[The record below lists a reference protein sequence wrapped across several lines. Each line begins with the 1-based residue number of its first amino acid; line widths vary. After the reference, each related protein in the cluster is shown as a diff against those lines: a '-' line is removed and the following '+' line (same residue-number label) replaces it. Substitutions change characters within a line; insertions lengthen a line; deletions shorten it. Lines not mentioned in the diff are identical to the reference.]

1 MSSDFIDKLP
11 FYKKEMEKRYSQ
23 ILAPF
28 ATHKPK
34 EDSRVYTEEQRAD
47 ENRSDFQRDRDR
59 IIHSKAFRRLMYK
72 TQVFVNH
79 EGDHFRTRLTHTLE
93 VAQFARGV
101 CKSLAL
107 NEELAEAIALGH
119 DLGHT
124 PFGHAVERYLS
135 EKLSESGEGEFFHNE
150 QSVRIVDFIEKRCSE
165 YNGLNLTYEVREGIL
180 KHNDRTDRSG
190 IYKSLD
196 CMNVCSTLEGQIVNI
211 VDTIAYICHDLQD
224 GINSG
229 LVEHAMKENKDFA
242 KIMDELREVICSFL
256 DCSKEKVDFSKYSDT
271 FFVRQLI
278 HKLII
283 ILTDNSVKNLKEY
296 KVNDKNDVIKL
307 AKNNIELIKFRE
319 PTNEIFNKI
328 KKIVN
333 KNIYKLH
340 TIQAMDE
347 KAKKVV
353 SDLYNKFKEK
363 PVLLPPDWYYMYTNI
378 EENSALYDGAK
389 NSTIRVICDYIS
401 TMTDRYALDE
411 HERLFN
417 PRIKI

>member
-211 VDTIAYICHDLQD
+211 VDTIAYIY
-224 GINSG
+224 
-229 LVEHAMKENKDFA
+229 VM
-242 KIMDELREVICSFL
+242 
-256 DCSKEKVDFSKYSDT
+256 
-271 FFVRQLI
+271 
-278 HKLII
+278 
-283 ILTDNSVKNLKEY
+283 
-296 KVNDKNDVIKL
+296 
-307 AKNNIELIKFRE
+307 
-319 PTNEIFNKI
+319 
-328 KKIVN
+328 
-333 KNIYKLH
+333 IYR
-340 TIQAMDE
+340 ME
-347 KAKKVV
+347 
-353 SDLYNKFKEK
+353 
-363 PVLLPPDWYYMYTNI
+363 
-378 EENSALYDGAK
+378 
-389 NSTIRVICDYIS
+389 
-401 TMTDRYALDE
+401 
-411 HERLFN
+411 
-417 PRIKI
+417 

>member
-1 MSSDFIDKLP
+1 MDEFVKELPLDKS
-11 FYKKEMEKRYSQ
+11 KMEERYNS

-28 ATHKPK
+28 AKKNPQ
-34 EDSRVYTEEQRAD
+34 ENSREHEEPIREY

-59 IIHSKAFRRLMYK
+59 IIHSKAFRRLLYK

-101 CKSLAL
+101 SKSLAL

-135 EKLSESGEGEFFHNE
+135 DKLDEKQMGKFFHNE
-150 QSVRIVDFIEKRCSE
+150 QSVRIVDYIEKRCDK

-180 KHNDRTDRSG
+180 KHNSLKDRSG
-190 IYKSLD
+190 IYPNLHYDKI
-196 CMNVCSTLEGQIVNI
+196 CSTLEGQVVNK

-224 GINSG
+224 GIESG
-229 LVEHAMKENKDFA
+229 IIEKAMRKNPQYNEKMIELKEYIAEFLGVKTEDIDFT
-242 KIMDELREVICSFL
+242 
-256 DCSKEKVDFSKYSDT
+256 KYGST
-271 FFVRQLI
+271 YFITELI
-278 HKLII
+278 HKFIMKI
-283 ILTDNSVKNLKEY
+283 TENSVTNLINYSIRTCE
-296 KVNDKNDVIKL
+296 DVR
-307 AKNNIELIKFRE
+307 AKANMNIEIICFAGSTQELFK
-319 PTNEIFNKI
+319 KI
-328 KKIVN
+328 KDIV
-333 KNIYKLH
+333 YKYVYGIN

-347 KAKKVV
+347 KAVNV
-353 SDLYNKFKEK
+353 INDLFCKFLKN
-363 PVLLPPDWYYMYTNI
+363 PSLLPPDWYHRYNNI
-378 EENSALYDGAK
+378 QNNDLYAGAK
-389 NSTIRVICDYIS
+389 NSNIRVVCDYIS

-411 HERLFN
+411 HERLYN

>member
-1 MSSDFIDKLP
+1 MSNFVDKLP
-11 FYKKEMEKRYSQ
+11 FYKKEMEDRYSN

-34 EDSRVYTEEQRAD
+34 EGSREHNDEQRAD

-135 EKLSESGEGEFFHNE
+135 EELSKSGEGKFFHNE
-150 QSVRIVDFIEKRCSE
+150 QSVRIVDFIEKRCPE

-180 KHNDRTDRSG
+180 KHNNLEDRSG
-190 IYKSLD
+190 IYKCLD
-196 CMNVCSTLEGQIVNI
+196 CMNVCSTLEGQIVNK

-224 GINSG
+224 GIKSG
-229 LVEHAMKENKDFA
+229 LVEHAMKENNDFA
-242 KIMDELREVICSFL
+242 RIMDELKDIICSFL
-256 DCSKEKVDFSKYSDT
+256 DCGKEKVDFSKYSDT
-271 FFVRQLI
+271 FFITQLI
-278 HKLII
+278 HKFII
-283 ILTDNSVKNLKEY
+283 ILTDNSVDKLKEY
-296 KVNDKNDVIKL
+296 VINDRYDVIKL
-307 AKNNIELIKFRE
+307 AKKNIEIIGFKE
-319 PTNEIFNKI
+319 PTNTIFEKI
-328 KKIVN
+328 KKIVY

-340 TIQAMDE
+340 TIQTMDE

-363 PVLLPPDWYYMYTNI
+363 PELLPPDWYYKYVNI
-378 EENSALYDGAK
+378 EEDDLYDGAK
-389 NSTIRVICDYIS
+389 NSKIRVICDYIS

>member
-1 MSSDFIDKLP
+1 MSNFIDLLP
-11 FYKKEMEKRYSQ
+11 FYKKEMEERYSN

-34 EDSRVYTEEQRAD
+34 EGSRKHNDETSVD

-135 EKLSESGEGEFFHNE
+135 EELSKSGEGMFFHNE
-150 QSVRIVDFIEKRCSE
+150 QSVRIVDFIEKRCNE

-180 KHNDRTDRSG
+180 KHNGLKNRSG

-196 CMNVCSTLEGQIVNI
+196 CKNVCSTLEGQIVNK

-224 GINSG
+224 GIKSG

-242 KIMDELREVICSFL
+242 RIMNELKDLICSFL
-256 DCSKEKVDFSKYSDT
+256 ECSEKNVDFSKYSDT
-271 FFVRQLI
+271 FFITKLI

-283 ILTDNSVKNLKEY
+283 TLTDNSVIKLKEY
-296 KVNDKNDVIKL
+296 EITDRNDVIKL
-307 AKNNIELIKFRE
+307 AKENKEIIGFKE
-319 PTNEIFNKI
+319 PTKTIFEKM
-328 KKIVN
+328 KDIVY

-340 TIQAMDE
+340 TIQTMDE

-363 PVLLPPDWYYMYTNI
+363 PELLPPDWYYKYVNI
-378 EENSALYDGAK
+378 EEDDLYDGAK
-389 NSTIRVICDYIS
+389 NSKIRVICDYIS